1 MIYLELL
8 RIRDKRGIG
17 EGDLSGFEKGGEE
30 EVLCEGR
37 NMSIDIMPGVYFN
50 VSS

>member
-1 MIYLELL
+1 M
-8 RIRDKRGIG
+8 G
-17 EGDLSGFEKGGEE
+17 EGDGGWELKEGMLRGFEKGGEE